1 MIVHEG
7 PYHPHFNQK
16 LPQFTESP
24 PLDINK
30 ILGLD
35 LVDMKENPQDYTVI
49 HESKPDDPLEDIKDV
64 KREYEDL
71 EMVPA
76 HLQSPKM
83 INPKANL
90 RISKA
95 NNLRIKKLRKL

>member
-1 MIVHEG
+1 
-7 PYHPHFNQK
+7 
-16 LPQFTESP
+16 
-24 PLDINK
+24 
-30 ILGLD
+30 
-35 LVDMKENPQDYTVI
+35 MKENPQDYTVI

-76 HLQSPKM
+76 HLKSPKM